1 MGPFPGK
8 QFKIQTIATNRSR
21 PSLSVNFNI
30 PFEGLS
36 HGMQVMHRAG
46 FSIKSLNPDSD
57 QVDSG
62 KQTIFSDKPT
72 SNSKKSKPLANN
84 PPSKNSKK
92 SADSEICDTQSPE
105 KKKQRGRRQR
115 RK

>member
-8 QFKIQTIATNRSR
+8 QFKVQTMATNRSR

-36 HGMQVMHRAG
+36 HSMQVMHRAG
-46 FSIKSLNPDSD
+46 FSVKSMNTGSVQANSQQQDISKKEPNLASKAKNFISKNTNK
-57 QVDSG
+57 SANEEASES
-62 KQTIFSDKPT
+62 KSSDK
-72 SNSKKSKPLANN
+72 KA
-84 PPSKNSKK
+84 
-92 SADSEICDTQSPE
+92 
-105 KKKQRGRRQR
+105 QRGRRQR